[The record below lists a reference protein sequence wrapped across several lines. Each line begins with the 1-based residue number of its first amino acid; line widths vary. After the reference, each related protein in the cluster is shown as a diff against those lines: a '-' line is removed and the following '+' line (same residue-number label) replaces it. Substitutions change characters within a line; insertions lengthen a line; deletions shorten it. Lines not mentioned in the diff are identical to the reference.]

1 MRSRTAVGVTLPS
14 LDKNEKSRLLLTLVG
29 SCAKRSKDALK
40 RTTPFSFLWM
50 KTYTIVLSLDLQ
62 SQGRRTHEQEE
73 GRLRITRNVK
83 KTR

>member
-40 RTTPFSFLWM
+40 RTTPFSFL
-50 KTYTIVLSLDLQ
+50 
-62 SQGRRTHEQEE
+62 
-73 GRLRITRNVK
+73 
-83 KTR
+83 